1 MAAPEELKTLFVKSL
16 NARFTEKLL
25 EVRLFCVYYFCIIIF
40 LFKFEILNI
49 FEFEKLNFIKYYYIG
64 SIFKSL
70 GLFMTPLGWGWAGF
84 VWGYALLWFL
94 LNDPL
99 LIYGK
104 EFIKEKTFVGFS

>member
-70 GLFMTPLGWGWAGF
+70 GFWGFGGKVRSQVGGGQWLLHEVPDATRMGPSRSAP
-84 VWGYALLWFL
+84 ALARR
-94 LNDPL
+94 
-99 LIYGK
+99 
-104 EFIKEKTFVGFS
+104 SA